1 MAHPRRNPEVHHHHH
16 NYRQAEQPNENKFW
30 MLITQGHV
38 LEARYN
44 YLGWVKIKKSVTA
57 ADEESPEVRSSVI
70 FYKKTWVEYDRTWVR

>member
-1 MAHPRRNPEVHHHHH
+1 M
-16 NYRQAEQPNENKFW
+16 PNENKFW

-57 ADEESPEVRSSVI
+57 ADEESPEVHSSVI
-70 FYKKTWVEYDRTWVR
+70 FYKKNTIRDGGSTAT

>member
-1 MAHPRRNPEVHHHHH
+1 
-16 NYRQAEQPNENKFW
+16 

-70 FYKKTWVEYDRTWVR
+70 LNINIAKGPTIQCRSAARRAA